1 MTDHHNKTT
10 TPFTR
15 DARLRQRPARG
26 IERAQLAVPSSH
38 ELGEGQ

>member
-1 MTDHHNKTT
+1 MTDDHKNTT

-15 DARLRQRPARG
+15 DARLRQRLARG
-26 IERAQLAVPSSH
+26 IERALFAVASSH